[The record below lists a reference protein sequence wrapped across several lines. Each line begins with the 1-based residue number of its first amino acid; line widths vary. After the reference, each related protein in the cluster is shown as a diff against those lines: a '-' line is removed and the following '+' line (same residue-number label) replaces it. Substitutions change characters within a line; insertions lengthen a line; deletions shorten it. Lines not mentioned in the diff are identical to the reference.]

1 MAQGRS
7 GAWKG
12 TTCAMPAE
20 ALRYYFQYTA
30 RLGPSSFGDWDF
42 TDSLGGLQAP
52 LLVTHGAEDRE
63 GAEAQE
69 AWARA
74 VPHGR
79 LLVLPG
85 HTPSADRPDLF
96 FPAVERFL
104 DGEWPAEAV
113 APVPQD

>member
-12 TTCAMPAE
+12 TSCAMPAE
-20 ALRYYFQYTA
+20 ALRYYFRYTA
-30 RLGPSSFGDWDF
+30 RLGPASFGDWDF
-42 TDSLGGLQAP
+42 TESLGGLQAP
-52 LLVTHGAEDRE
+52 LLVIHGAGDRE
-63 GAEAQE
+63 GADAQE

-96 FPAVERFL
+96 FPAVETFL
-104 DGEWPAEAV
+104 DGEWPAGAV
-113 APVPQD
+113 AVPQD

>member
-1 MAQGRS
+1 MRRAGR
-7 GAWKG
+7 GPGKAP
-12 TTCAMPAE
+12 PAPCPR
-20 ALRYYFQYTA
+20 LRYYFQYTA
-30 RLGPSSFGDWDF
+30 RLGPSSLGDWDF
-42 TDSLGGLQAP
+42 TDSLGGLEAP
-52 LLVTHGAEDRE
+52 LLVIHGAEDRE

-96 FPAVERFL
+96 FPAVEMFL
-104 DGEWPAEAV
+104 DGEWPARAV
-113 APVPQD
+113 AVPQD